1 MRSLLQSLPVLL
13 LLGLTFAACDS
24 AGTDASGRVRVLM
37 TDAPAD
43 EFAHA
48 YVTVVRVEL
57 VGEGGTRV
65 LSDSARTL
73 DLLTL
78 RNGVT
83 TTLAAEDVPEGDYS
97 QLRFILADTARIVF
111 LDGGTSTRLKVPSGT
126 QTGIKLNLPDFEID
140 DDADEVEVL
149 VDFDVND
156 SFVKAGVSGQYL
168 FKPVLKTKRFEINGV
183 IVPTDTTAVPS
194 DTTTAG

>member
-1 MRSLLQSLPVLL
+1 MRSLLSSLSVLL
-13 LLGLTFAACDS
+13 LLGLTVAACDS
-24 AGTDASGRVRVLM
+24 TGTEASGQIRVLM

-57 VGEGGTRV
+57 VGEEDTHV

-78 RNGVT
+78 RNGLT
-83 TTLAAEDVPEGDYS
+83 TTLATRDVPEGRYH
-97 QLRFILADTARIVF
+97 QLRLIIADTARVDF
-111 LDGGTSTRLKVPSGT
+111 LDGGTTTRFKVPSGT
-126 QTGIKLNLPDFEID
+126 ETGIKLNLPAFDIA

-149 VDFDVND
+149 VDFDVNH
-156 SFVKAGVSGQYL
+156 SFVKAGASGQYL
-168 FKPVLKTKRFEINGV
+168 FKPVLKTKRFEVNGIV
-183 IVPTDTTAVPS
+183 VPTDTTGVPA
-194 DTTTAG
+194 DTTAG

>member
-1 MRSLLQSLPVLL
+1 MRPLLSSLSLLL
-13 LLGLTFAACDS
+13 LLGATVAACDS
-24 AGTDASGRVRVLM
+24 ADADGDGRIRVLM

-57 VGEGGTRV
+57 VGEGGTHV

-83 TTLAAEDVPEGDYS
+83 TTLATESVPEGKYS
-97 QLRFILADTARIVF
+97 QLRLILADTARVVF
-111 LDGGTSTRLKVPSGT
+111 LDGGTTTRLKVPGGT
-126 QTGIKLNLPDFEID
+126 QTGIKLNLPEFAID
-140 DDADEVEVL
+140 DAADEVEVL

-156 SFVKAGVSGQYL
+156 SFVKAGASGQYL
-168 FKPVLKTKRFEINGV
+168 FKPVLKTKRFEVNGV
-183 IVPTDTTAVPS
+183 IVPTDPTTN
-194 DTTTAG
+194 G